1 MTVSVFACHLW
12 RHQAQPSADRAESKG
27 PCIPRPR
34 PRAPSA
40 LADLRRHQHHVK
52 IPPLDH
58 LPQSLTGVHSLLLQ
72 KRHQARS
79 ARVRRHTDFDNL
91 APLAEHSAYIFVPRR
106 QQTPAQC
113 GFFRSHLL
121 VICAEKPGYT
131 ATAAREHRRVLAP
144 RLPPAQ
150 VGASVTSPLHT
161 PREVLFEMCQRR
173 VLLARIK
180 VRCARCS
187 FANGRPPSKAAL
199 SHFAASRA
207 RSLRHADA
215 DE

>member
-91 APLAEHSAYIFVPRR
+91 APLAEHSADIRVP
-106 QQTPAQC
+106 P
-113 GFFRSHLL
+113 
-121 VICAEKPGYT
+121 V
-131 ATAAREHRRVLAP
+131 V
-144 RLPPAQ
+144 RLPPNA
-150 VGASVTSPLHT
+150 AF
-161 PREVLFEMCQRR
+161 FE
-173 VLLARIK
+173 AI
-180 VRCARCS
+180 
-187 FANGRPPSKAAL
+187 FW
-199 SHFAASRA
+199 
-207 RSLRHADA
+207 
-215 DE
+215 